1 MQSCQPQQKRLSI
14 GSLFAGIGGLEL
26 GLERCGMD
34 VRGQV
39 EIDPWA
45 RQVLAKHWPDVER
58 HDDIKTWPK
67 PDTERV
73 DVICGGFP
81 CQDISTAGKGA
92 GLAGA
97 RSGLFYEAMRVVRDL
112 EPRYVLLENV
122 SALLGRG
129 LDSVL
134 SELASVGMDAIWHC
148 VTAAHVGAPHRRDR
162 IFIIGYRPEA
172 LGDTKSE
179 RREEGRG
186 LQHARTEERATGR
199 RQDVADTNNEPG
211 RGKEHRPGRQDRK
224 SAGTPQSEIFRQAH
238 GPISAKG
245 LGNSREN
252 VADTE
257 GHRVQESGD
266 VEVETGKGDAP
277 RESDGSSENVAD
289 TDSVG
294 PQGQRANR
302 HDARSTR
309 LCSGTAPGGANF
321 WAAEPAVGRVAN
333 GVPRRV
339 DRLRG
344 LGNAV
349 VPQVAEFVGHLLLD
363 IHRGKIPAPHS
374 GSAGGTVSPLRG
386 AYSPET
392 EKDRWQ
398 EDHQQMTR

>member
-1 MQSCQPQQKRLSI
+1 MAKQQGNRAASCQPQQKRLSV

-26 GLERCGMD
+26 GLERCGMG
-34 VRGQV
+34 VRWQV
-39 EIDPWA
+39 EIDPWC

-112 EPRYVLLENV
+112 EPRYILLENV
-122 SALLGRG
+122 SALLVRG
-129 LDSVL
+129 MDSVL
-134 SELASVGMDAIWHC
+134 GELAQVGMDAVWHC
-148 VTAAHVGAPHRRDR
+148 VTAASVGAPHRRDR
-162 IFIIGYRPEA
+162 VFIIGYRP
-172 LGDTKSE
+172 GD
-179 RREEGRG
+179 
-186 LQHARTEERATGR
+186 
-199 RQDVADTNNEPG
+199 
-211 RGKEHRPGRQDRK
+211 
-224 SAGTPQSEIFRQAH
+224 
-238 GPISAKG
+238 
-245 LGNSREN
+245 

-266 VEVETGKGDAP
+266 VDSETGKGNAP

-289 TDSVG
+289 TESVLNNGKPENNAGIGATGQQKSRGRGRQTNVADTRGQGAPECDRPRRSGESTGGTPETRGKTPRPSNGAPCADMSTGCGQALADPDSVG

-302 HDARSTR
+302 HDARPTR
-309 LCSGTAPGGANF
+309 LCSGTARGGAHF
-321 WAAEPAVGRVAN
+321 WAAEPAVGRVAH
-333 GVPRRV
+333 GIPRRV

-349 VPQVAEFVGHLLLD
+349 VPQVAQFVGEMLLD
-363 IHRGKIPAPHS
+363 IHRGQIPAP
-374 GSAGGTVSPLRG
+374 GVSVYPLR
-386 AYSPET
+386 ET
-392 EKDRWQ
+392 DIKP
-398 EDHQQMTR
+398 T

>member
-1 MQSCQPQQKRLSI
+1 
-14 GSLFAGIGGLEL
+14 
-26 GLERCGMD
+26 MD
-34 VRGQV
+34 VRWQV

-45 RQVLAKHWPDVER
+45 RQVLAKHWPDVRR

-112 EPRYVLLENV
+112 EPRYILLENV
-122 SALLGRG
+122 SALLVRG
-129 LDSVL
+129 MDSVL
-134 SELASVGMDAIWHC
+134 AALAQVGMDAVWHC

-172 LGDTKSE
+172 VADTKGGLLSGINGRPESGIRFAECRQAVADTNRDRCDENGERKPGESGATRSKIQLLADTESE

-186 LQHARTEERATGR
+186 VQHARTEERATGR
-199 RQDVADTNNEPG
+199 RSYAEWWATEP
-211 RGKEHRPGRQDRK
+211 D
-224 SAGTPQSEIFRQAH
+224 
-238 GPISAKG
+238 
-245 LGNSREN
+245 
-252 VADTE
+252 
-257 GHRVQESGD
+257 
-266 VEVETGKGDAP
+266 
-277 RESDGSSENVAD
+277 
-289 TDSVG
+289 
-294 PQGQRANR
+294 
-302 HDARSTR
+302 
-309 LCSGTAPGGANF
+309 
-321 WAAEPAVGRVAN
+321 VGRVAN

-363 IHRGKIPAPHS
+363 IHRGKIPAPRS
-374 GSAGGTVSPLRG
+374 SNAGGTVSPLRG
-386 AYSPET
+386 AYSLET